1 MVSKNQLKFDHNRL
15 TISSMLKGNRITR
28 KTLVTNKP
36 SGGFQRSIPVFPLHA
51 SECRYPQKVKGSK

>member
-1 MVSKNQLKFDHNRL
+1 MVNKNALKFNLNKL
-15 TISSMLKGNRITR
+15 TIASVLKGNREARR
-28 KTLVTNKP
+28 KLVTNKP